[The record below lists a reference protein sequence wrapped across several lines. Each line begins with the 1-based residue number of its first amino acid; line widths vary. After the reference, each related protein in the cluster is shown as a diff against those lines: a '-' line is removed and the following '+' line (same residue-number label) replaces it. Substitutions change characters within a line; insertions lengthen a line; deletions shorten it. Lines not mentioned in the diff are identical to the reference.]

1 MAQRVFVTGG
11 TGFVGKA
18 VIRALLAQGFLVRC
32 LVRPGSEHDLKGFES
47 IDRVPGDVLQPDG
60 LAASVEGCSALV
72 HLVGIIREQR
82 GRGVTFD
89 RLHTQATRNML
100 ALARAA
106 GIKRF
111 AQMSALGARPGARAR
126 YHQTKWEAEEAVR
139 ASDLEWTIFRPS
151 IIFGRGDAFMSVL
164 GRAVKRLPVMPV
176 LGDGRYRLQ
185 PIPVEQVAQGFGR
198 ALRTPE
204 SVRQTYE
211 VAGPTPYAFVDLLDE
226 IGRRART
233 PARTQAAR
241 AARASPS
248 PDTRARLAAV
258 LPALHRPDQ
267 HVGRGERDRPLA
279 LLRRA
284 GPPARAPRGRPQAH
298 VRRAMS
304 EWPLRGAFPHQHGD
318 ARGLMERIQA
328 QLRERI
334 EEAVEMAALK
344 LMVDLR
350 AATGRPA
357 PESTSTAD
365 RAEFEAGSRALLAW
379 LRDVYVAELPPDL
392 RPHFDEAEAAAGD
405 EPARLLAGQ
414 VWLARRLPDYWQRFE
429 RYQRQYA
436 EQRLADPGGPG
447 WLKRLF
453 G

>member
-185 PIPVEQVAQGFGR
+185 PIPVEQVAKGFGR

-226 IGRRART
+226 IGRALARARVRKLHV
-233 PARTQAAR
+233 PLAPVR
-241 AARASPS
+241 AL
-248 PDTRARLAAV
+248 TRALDWLPFYPLSTDQINMLEEESVTDPSRFFAELGLQPEPLAA
-258 LPALHRPDQ
+258 
-267 HVGRGERDRPLA
+267 G
-279 LLRRA
+279 
-284 GPPARAPRGRPQAH
+284 
-298 VRRAMS
+298 
-304 EWPLRGAFPHQHGD
+304 
-318 ARGLMERIQA
+318 
-328 QLRERI
+328 
-334 EEAVEMAALK
+334 
-344 LMVDLR
+344 
-350 AATGRPA
+350 
-357 PESTSTAD
+357 
-365 RAEFEAGSRALLAW
+365 
-379 LRDVYVAELPPDL
+379 
-392 RPHFDEAEAAAGD
+392 
-405 EPARLLAGQ
+405 
-414 VWLARRLPDYWQRFE
+414 
-429 RYQRQYA
+429 
-436 EQRLADPGGPG
+436 
-447 WLKRLF
+447 LKRMF
-453 G
+453 AAP

>member
-1 MAQRVFVTGG
+1 VAQRVFMTGG

-111 AQMSALGARPGARAR
+111 AQMSALGARPGARSR

-139 ASDLEWTIFRPS
+139 ASDLQWTIFRPS
-151 IIFGRGDAFMSVL
+151 IIFGRGDAFMSIL

-185 PIPVEQVAQGFGR
+185 PIPVEHVAEGFGR

-226 IGRRART
+226 IGRALGRARVRKLHV
-233 PARTQAAR
+233 PLAPVR
-241 AARASPS
+241 AL
-248 PDTRARLAAV
+248 TRALEWLPFYPLSTDQINMLEDESVTDPSRFFAELGLQPEPLAA
-258 LPALHRPDQ
+258 
-267 HVGRGERDRPLA
+267 G
-279 LLRRA
+279 
-284 GPPARAPRGRPQAH
+284 
-298 VRRAMS
+298 
-304 EWPLRGAFPHQHGD
+304 
-318 ARGLMERIQA
+318 
-328 QLRERI
+328 
-334 EEAVEMAALK
+334 
-344 LMVDLR
+344 
-350 AATGRPA
+350 
-357 PESTSTAD
+357 
-365 RAEFEAGSRALLAW
+365 
-379 LRDVYVAELPPDL
+379 
-392 RPHFDEAEAAAGD
+392 
-405 EPARLLAGQ
+405 
-414 VWLARRLPDYWQRFE
+414 
-429 RYQRQYA
+429 
-436 EQRLADPGGPG
+436 
-447 WLKRLF
+447 LKRMF
-453 G
+453 AAP

>member
-1 MAQRVFVTGG
+1 VAQRVFVTGG

-111 AQMSALGARPGARAR
+111 AQMSALGARRGARAR

-139 ASDLEWTIFRPS
+139 ASDLQWTILRPS

-164 GRAVKRLPVMPV
+164 GRAVKQLPVMPV

-185 PIPVEQVAQGFGR
+185 PIPVEQVAEGFAR

-226 IGRRART
+226 IGRALARPRVRKLHVPLAPVRAM
-233 PARTQAAR
+233 
-241 AARASPS
+241 
-248 PDTRARLAAV
+248 TRALDWLPFYPLSTDQLIMLEEESVTDPSRFFAELGLGPEPLAA
-258 LPALHRPDQ
+258 
-267 HVGRGERDRPLA
+267 G
-279 LLRRA
+279 
-284 GPPARAPRGRPQAH
+284 
-298 VRRAMS
+298 
-304 EWPLRGAFPHQHGD
+304 
-318 ARGLMERIQA
+318 
-328 QLRERI
+328 
-334 EEAVEMAALK
+334 
-344 LMVDLR
+344 
-350 AATGRPA
+350 
-357 PESTSTAD
+357 
-365 RAEFEAGSRALLAW
+365 
-379 LRDVYVAELPPDL
+379 
-392 RPHFDEAEAAAGD
+392 
-405 EPARLLAGQ
+405 
-414 VWLARRLPDYWQRFE
+414 
-429 RYQRQYA
+429 
-436 EQRLADPGGPG
+436 
-447 WLKRLF
+447 LKRMF
-453 G
+453 AAP

>member
-82 GRGVTFD
+82 GRGVTFE
-89 RLHTQATRNML
+89 RLHIQATRNML
-100 ALARAA
+100 KLARAA

-185 PIPVEQVAQGFGR
+185 PIPVEQVAEGFGR

-226 IGRRART
+226 IGRALARPRVHKLHVPLAPVRAM
-233 PARTQAAR
+233 
-241 AARASPS
+241 
-248 PDTRARLAAV
+248 TRALDWLPFYPLSTDQLIMLEEESVTDPSRFFAELGLQPEPLAA
-258 LPALHRPDQ
+258 
-267 HVGRGERDRPLA
+267 G
-279 LLRRA
+279 
-284 GPPARAPRGRPQAH
+284 
-298 VRRAMS
+298 
-304 EWPLRGAFPHQHGD
+304 
-318 ARGLMERIQA
+318 
-328 QLRERI
+328 
-334 EEAVEMAALK
+334 
-344 LMVDLR
+344 
-350 AATGRPA
+350 
-357 PESTSTAD
+357 
-365 RAEFEAGSRALLAW
+365 
-379 LRDVYVAELPPDL
+379 
-392 RPHFDEAEAAAGD
+392 
-405 EPARLLAGQ
+405 
-414 VWLARRLPDYWQRFE
+414 
-429 RYQRQYA
+429 
-436 EQRLADPGGPG
+436 
-447 WLKRLF
+447 LKRMF
-453 G
+453 AAP

>member
-89 RLHTQATRNML
+89 RLHTQATRNVL

-139 ASDLEWTIFRPS
+139 ASDLEWTILRPS

-185 PIPVEQVAQGFGR
+185 PIPVEQVAEGFAR

-211 VAGPTPYAFVDLLDE
+211 VAGPAPYAFVDLLDE
-226 IGRRART
+226 VGRALGRARVRKLHV
-233 PARTQAAR
+233 PLAPVR
-241 AARASPS
+241 AL
-248 PDTRARLAAV
+248 TRALDWLPFYPLTTDQLNLLEEESVTDPSRFFAELGLAPEPLAA
-258 LPALHRPDQ
+258 
-267 HVGRGERDRPLA
+267 G
-279 LLRRA
+279 LRR
-284 GPPARAPRGRPQAH
+284 
-298 VRRAMS
+298 M
-304 EWPLRGAFPHQHGD
+304 F
-318 ARGLMERIQA
+318 
-328 QLRERI
+328 
-334 EEAVEMAALK
+334 
-344 LMVDLR
+344 
-350 AATGRPA
+350 ATP
-357 PESTSTAD
+357 
-365 RAEFEAGSRALLAW
+365 
-379 LRDVYVAELPPDL
+379 
-392 RPHFDEAEAAAGD
+392 
-405 EPARLLAGQ
+405 
-414 VWLARRLPDYWQRFE
+414 
-429 RYQRQYA
+429 
-436 EQRLADPGGPG
+436 
-447 WLKRLF
+447 
-453 G
+453 

>member
-111 AQMSALGARPGARAR
+111 AQMSALGSRPGARAR

-164 GRAVKRLPVMPV
+164 GRAVKQLPVMPV

-185 PIPVEQVAQGFGR
+185 PIPVEQVAEGFGR

-226 IGRRART
+226 IGRALARPRVRKLHVPLAPVRAL
-233 PARTQAAR
+233 
-241 AARASPS
+241 
-248 PDTRARLAAV
+248 TRALDWLPFYPLSTDQINMLEEESVTDPSRFFAELGLQPEPLAA
-258 LPALHRPDQ
+258 
-267 HVGRGERDRPLA
+267 G
-279 LLRRA
+279 
-284 GPPARAPRGRPQAH
+284 
-298 VRRAMS
+298 
-304 EWPLRGAFPHQHGD
+304 
-318 ARGLMERIQA
+318 
-328 QLRERI
+328 
-334 EEAVEMAALK
+334 
-344 LMVDLR
+344 
-350 AATGRPA
+350 
-357 PESTSTAD
+357 
-365 RAEFEAGSRALLAW
+365 
-379 LRDVYVAELPPDL
+379 
-392 RPHFDEAEAAAGD
+392 
-405 EPARLLAGQ
+405 
-414 VWLARRLPDYWQRFE
+414 
-429 RYQRQYA
+429 
-436 EQRLADPGGPG
+436 
-447 WLKRLF
+447 LKRMF
-453 G
+453 AAP

>member
-111 AQMSALGARPGARAR
+111 AQMSALGTRPGARAR

-139 ASDLEWTIFRPS
+139 ASDLEWTILRPS

-164 GRAVKRLPVMPV
+164 GRAVKQLPVMPV

-185 PIPVEQVAQGFGR
+185 PIPVEQVAEGFAR

-226 IGRRART
+226 IGRALARPRVRKLHVPLAPVRAM
-233 PARTQAAR
+233 
-241 AARASPS
+241 
-248 PDTRARLAAV
+248 TRALDWLPFYPLSTDQLIMLEEESVTDPSRFFAELGLQPEPLAA
-258 LPALHRPDQ
+258 
-267 HVGRGERDRPLA
+267 G
-279 LLRRA
+279 
-284 GPPARAPRGRPQAH
+284 
-298 VRRAMS
+298 
-304 EWPLRGAFPHQHGD
+304 
-318 ARGLMERIQA
+318 
-328 QLRERI
+328 
-334 EEAVEMAALK
+334 
-344 LMVDLR
+344 
-350 AATGRPA
+350 
-357 PESTSTAD
+357 
-365 RAEFEAGSRALLAW
+365 
-379 LRDVYVAELPPDL
+379 
-392 RPHFDEAEAAAGD
+392 
-405 EPARLLAGQ
+405 
-414 VWLARRLPDYWQRFE
+414 
-429 RYQRQYA
+429 
-436 EQRLADPGGPG
+436 
-447 WLKRLF
+447 LKRMF
-453 G
+453 AAP